1 MVSEFEFCET
11 STLNISPINSYVS
24 ILLPIKNLWEH
35 NRWNHWFLHDE
46 QWPKYEEVCFVVH
59 YSSNASIGMWNQ
71 LLRLN
76 REFCV
81 LHESKVS
88 VVADEEEQVKGAP
101 PRVCWMFWIDSTEP
115 LLFSDPS
122 PSDCWS
128 AVNDH
133 QSIAKRPE
141 SRKAGVADGVE
152 SCIKQDSHWCA
163 ISEVLDVFA
172 IEEGKLSLCIQLDLC
187 SVYVKF
193 EQSSLIAFQQKA
205 SRKHVPFCSARNWEQ
220 MNDTHVSRQRS
231 WLFLKT
237 VGSEKI
243 LVRSINFKFIKS

>member
-101 PRVCWMFWIDSTEP
+101 
-115 LLFSDPS
+115 
-122 PSDCWS
+122 
-128 AVNDH
+128 
-133 QSIAKRPE
+133 
-141 SRKAGVADGVE
+141 
-152 SCIKQDSHWCA
+152 
-163 ISEVLDVFA
+163 
-172 IEEGKLSLCIQLDLC
+172 
-187 SVYVKF
+187 
-193 EQSSLIAFQQKA
+193 
-205 SRKHVPFCSARNWEQ
+205 RNWEQ

>member
-46 QWPKYEEVCFVVH
+46 QWPKYEEVCSLFIIPATR
-59 YSSNASIGMWNQ
+59 ASIGMWNQ

-101 PRVCWMFWIDSTEP
+101 PRVYWMFWIDSTTFCYCCKIIIFNIISISISS
-115 LLFSDPS
+115 FS
-122 PSDCWS
+122 CCCIILIWLWS
-128 AVNDH
+128 CCYYCT
-133 QSIAKRPE
+133 KY
-141 SRKAGVADGVE
+141 K
-152 SCIKQDSHWCA
+152 
-163 ISEVLDVFA
+163 
-172 IEEGKLSLCIQLDLC
+172 
-187 SVYVKF
+187 
-193 EQSSLIAFQQKA
+193 
-205 SRKHVPFCSARNWEQ
+205 
-220 MNDTHVSRQRS
+220 
-231 WLFLKT
+231 
-237 VGSEKI
+237 
-243 LVRSINFKFIKS
+243 